1 MEKDSKRF
9 AFLLRN
15 VQKGNKASLEILCR
29 EIEHILHGYFKNKFS
44 EKDIVDDLSQD
55 TYLKLLENLPNIKE
69 PQKLKSFVLKLAF
82 HVTQTYLRQKYRN
95 KIELISE
102 QEDDYNDFET
112 IISEKSM
119 NGSDTGEFISR
130 MDLNE
135 LLKRMPEKT
144 RQILYMK
151 ADGYKYEEIADK
163 VGLSVSGVKMQI
175 KRNLEKLKIILSCVT
190 FWVVWATILI
200 ETITG

>member
-29 EIEHILHGYFKNKFS
+29 EIEHILRGYFKKKFS